1 MKIYMKKNYILNI
14 PIRPETKKT
23 ILEKIKKY
31 LQKPEGFFHIV
42 SINPEILVQAQNNE
56 EYKKVL
62 ATAQIQICDGFG
74 IVLAGKILGIDV
86 GERVTGVDLMEELV
100 KLASYLDCH
109 ITLIGGKHNLA
120 NKLAECYNEK
130 FHVRNFIGLEGFH
143 DILNPT
149 AEETEKISSIV
160 ADFTPQIILASFGS
174 PAQELWFQRNAD
186 KLQGIMCVGVGGAFN
201 YLSGE
206 VARPP
211 KFIRHIGMEWLYRLI
226 REPWRWRRQLR
237 LFKFLYLVLKQK
249 ITS

>member
-1 MKIYMKKNYILNI
+1 MNNVLLGV
-14 PIRPETKKT
+14 PVRPETKRS

-31 LQKPEGFFHIV
+31 IQKPDGFFQVV
-42 SINPEILVQAQNNE
+42 SLNPEILVQAQTNE
-56 EYKKVL
+56 EYKKIL

-74 IVLAGKILGIDV
+74 IVLASQILNIDV

-100 KLASYLDCH
+100 KLSSYLDCR
-109 ITLIGGKHNLA
+109 IALIGGKTNLA
-120 NKLAECYNEK
+120 NRLAECYNEK
-130 FHVRNFIGLEGFH
+130 FHVRNFIGMEGFH

-149 AEETEKISSIV
+149 AAETDKVFSIV

-174 PAQELWFQRNAD
+174 PAQELWFQRNAE
-186 KLQGIMCVGVGGAFN
+186 KLQGIVCVGVGGAFN

-206 VARPP
+206 IARPP
-211 KFIRHIGMEWLYRLI
+211 KLVRQIGLEWFFRLL

-249 ITS
+249 INTKK